1 MTVTPYIL
9 TISTHFCTVA
19 RCVPICIV
27 LIQRWSRSVHHW
39 WHPCW
44 GLEPCSLLSSDW
56 LLVVLDHLLFSRP
69 SAVTWSRTKM
79 PLCYHHHRPPPPA
92 YFLPEV
98 ASVLFLYLSSAELF
112 TRRHQQKDP
121 ILCSFWYS
129 YISFIILVLL
139 WYRLSAA
146 KSNTNYKGM
155 TCSGIVLG
163 V

>member
-56 LLVVLDHLLFSRP
+56 LLVVLDHPLFPRP

-79 PLCYHHHRPPPPA
+79 PPCYHHHRPPPPLTS
-92 YFLPEV
+92 YPGSHLFFSFLSPLQSFFYQE
-98 ASVLFLYLSSAELF
+98 APTNRSSPVLFLVFFNLF
-112 TRRHQQKDP
+112 HHVGVT
-121 ILCSFWYS
+121 LCCQSP
-129 YISFIILVLL
+129 
-139 WYRLSAA
+139 
-146 KSNTNYKGM
+146 NCKGM
-155 TCSGIVLG
+155 MCNDIALG